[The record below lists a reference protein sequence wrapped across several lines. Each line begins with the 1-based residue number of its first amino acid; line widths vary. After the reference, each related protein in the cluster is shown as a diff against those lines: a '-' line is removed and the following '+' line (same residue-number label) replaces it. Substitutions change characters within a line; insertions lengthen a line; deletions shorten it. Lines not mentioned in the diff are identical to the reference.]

1 MAKQTFTTGQVLS
14 AAQVNA
20 LQANDYNTTVSTKT
34 ASYVLVAADV
44 GTTIV
49 QNVATANTVT
59 VNTGLFAAG
68 DTLRIQNI
76 GAGIATVTAGTAT
89 VNTASSLDLP
99 QWGSGILYF
108 TSTSAAIFFPSAGAA
123 AAGGGFTLLSTL
135 TLSSASTVQFLD
147 INQTYKHLKLIWRNL
162 NVSTAGSG
170 LTWGL
175 RINNVSATDY
185 NTSSVGFGGSEVSPD
200 QTQIGSTSQ
209 FGGFFGTMTS
219 SSSGVEQQGFGSS
232 NIWNYTDATNH
243 QVEWQSCGTAVG
255 VQNAYAVGLGVQ
267 VSSTAITRL
276 DIVRLAGSSTIN
288 GTVQLWGVN

>member
-89 VNTASSLDLP
+89 VNTANSLALP

-108 TSTSAAIFFPSAGAA
+108 TSASAAIFFPSAGAA
-123 AAGGGFTLLSTL
+123 AAAGGMTLIKRETFSAVTDTSTTFDSLFTTTYDTYLIVMAVKGSTGGALFRFQFRKIAVTQASGYYGAAQELNFVGTASTILNNNTAHLEPCRSDTTNTFDLVMYANGVGTGVSQSAYISGHSFEPSGLKTANFGGANITAGLYDGFIL
-135 TLSSASTVQFLD
+135 SAS
-147 INQTYKHLKLIWRNL
+147 
-162 NVSTAGSG
+162 AGTITGQVAVYG
-170 LTWGL
+170 LAK
-175 RINNVSATDY
+175 S
-185 NTSSVGFGGSEVSPD
+185 
-200 QTQIGSTSQ
+200 
-209 FGGFFGTMTS
+209 
-219 SSSGVEQQGFGSS
+219 
-232 NIWNYTDATNH
+232 
-243 QVEWQSCGTAVG
+243 
-255 VQNAYAVGLGVQ
+255 
-267 VSSTAITRL
+267 
-276 DIVRLAGSSTIN
+276 
-288 GTVQLWGVN
+288 

>member
-34 ASYVLVAADV
+34 ASYVLVAGDV

-89 VNTASSLDLP
+89 VNTANSLALP

-108 TSTSAAIFFPSAGAA
+108 TSASAAIFFPSAGAVTG
-123 AAGGGFTLLSTL
+123 AGGGKVLQIVNATHQTQVSNSTSTYADTGLTATITPTSNTSKILITVFQNGCSKSTNDTALELRLLRGATQILLVGGGGSFTMSTL
-135 TLSSASTVQFLD
+135 TNIIETIGTSYLDSPATTSATTYKTQFLSVQNNPRVTVQDGRSF
-147 INQTYKHLKLIWRNL
+147 
-162 NVSTAGSG
+162 S
-170 LTWGL
+170 
-175 RINNVSATDY
+175 
-185 NTSSVGFGGSEVSPD
+185 
-200 QTQIGSTSQ
+200 STS
-209 FGGFFGTMTS
+209 T
-219 SSSGVEQQGFGSS
+219 
-232 NIWNYTDATNH
+232 
-243 QVEWQSCGTAVG
+243 
-255 VQNAYAVGLGVQ
+255 
-267 VSSTAITRL
+267 ITL
-276 DIVRLAGSSTIN
+276 MEIGA
-288 GTVQLWGVN
+288 

>member
-34 ASYVLVAADV
+34 ASYVLVASDV

-89 VNTASSLDLP
+89 VNTANSLALP

-108 TSTSAAIFFPSAGAA
+108 TAPSAAIFFPSAGAA
-123 AAGGGFTLLSTL
+123 AAAAATFSGFSGTNSGGINAPTSTFVAM
-135 TLSSASTVQFLD
+135 TMSSEQYDTDAYHSTSTNTSRMTIPSGKSGKFLVTASIRYQGG
-147 INQTYKHLKLIWRNL
+147 
-162 NVSTAGSG
+162 AGSDHETRVAIYKNG
-170 LTWGL
+170 SIFTFNKFFARG
-175 RINNVSATDY
+175 
-185 NTSSVGFGGSEVSPD
+185 GGSEINILIDTVLDLAVADYLEIYVYQNSGIDRSFYIP
-200 QTQIGSTSQ
+200 TLEGQIQLS
-209 FGGFFGTMTS
+209 
-219 SSSGVEQQGFGSS
+219 
-232 NIWNYTDATNH
+232 Y
-243 QVEWQSCGTAVG
+243 
-255 VQNAYAVGLGVQ
+255 LG
-267 VSSTAITRL
+267 A
-276 DIVRLAGSSTIN
+276 
-288 GTVQLWGVN
+288 

>member
-14 AAQVNA
+14 AAQVNT
-20 LQANDYNTTVSTKT
+20 LQANDYNTTVSTKI

-89 VNTASSLDLP
+89 VNTANSLGLP

-123 AAGGGFTLLSTL
+123 AAGGGKVLQVVFANTTTVVSSATTSFVDTTL
-135 TLSSASTVQFLD
+135 TATITPTLNTSKVLVFISQNGLYKNSLDSQNALTLKLMRGSTDLAFLGTELNYQNAAQKHNSSGAPLSWLDEPATTSAT
-147 INQTYKHLKLIWRNL
+147 TYKTRFM
-162 NVSTAGSG
+162 ST
-170 LTWGL
+170 
-175 RINNVSATDY
+175 Y
-185 NTSSVGFGGSEVSPD
+185 NTGTVEVQSAKGGTTV
-200 QTQIGSTSQ
+200 
-209 FGGFFGTMTS
+209 
-219 SSSGVEQQGFGSS
+219 
-232 NIWNYTDATNH
+232 N
-243 QVEWQSCGTAVG
+243 
-255 VQNAYAVGLGVQ
+255 
-267 VSSTAITRL
+267 
-276 DIVRLAGSSTIN
+276 STIILMEI
-288 GTVQLWGVN
+288 GA

>member
-76 GAGIATVTAGTAT
+76 GAGIATITAGTAT
-89 VNTASSLDLP
+89 VNTANSLALP

-108 TSTSAAIFFPSAGAA
+108 TSASASIFFPSAGAA
-123 AAGGGFTLLSTL
+123 AGGGKVLQ
-135 TLSSASTVQFLD
+135 V
-147 INQTYKHLKLIWRNL
+147 
-162 NVSTAGSG
+162 
-170 LTWGL
+170 
-175 RINNVSATDY
+175 VSATYATTTTTTSTTYADTGLTATITPSL
-185 NTSSVGFGGSEVSPD
+185 TSSKIMCLLSIGSCGKNFPNS
-200 QTQIGSTSQ
+200 QNTIQIQILRTATQIGYVEAGYTGTDVRNDVGSVAFNLLDVPASTSALTYKAQ
-209 FGGFFGTMTS
+209 FKSSVSGAESRVQSGNSTS
-219 SSSGVEQQGFGSS
+219 SILLIEIG
-232 NIWNYTDATNH
+232 A
-243 QVEWQSCGTAVG
+243 
-255 VQNAYAVGLGVQ
+255 
-267 VSSTAITRL
+267 
-276 DIVRLAGSSTIN
+276 
-288 GTVQLWGVN
+288 

>member
-76 GAGIATVTAGTAT
+76 GAGVATVTAGTAT
-89 VNTASSLDLP
+89 VNTANSLALP

-108 TSTSAAIFFPSAGAA
+108 TSASAAIFFPSAGAA
-123 AAGGGFTLLSTL
+123 AAGGGKVLQVIMGTTSTNVSNSTITLANTLLTATITPSSTGSKIL
-135 TLSSASTVQFLD
+135 VLVSQNGVLKTDGNLANAVLLKLFRAATEIAKFGSYVGYTNTALYNTVSSVSTGYLD
-147 INQTYKHLKLIWRNL
+147 SPSTTSATTYKTQFANE
-162 NVSTAGSG
+162 
-170 LTWGL
+170 
-175 RINNVSATDY
+175 VSAT
-185 NTSSVGFGGSEVSPD
+185 
-200 QTQIGSTSQ
+200 
-209 FGGFFGTMTS
+209 
-219 SSSGVEQQGFGSS
+219 
-232 NIWNYTDATNH
+232 A
-243 QVEWQSCGTAVG
+243 A
-255 VQNAYAVGLGVQ
+255 VQ
-267 VSSTAITRL
+267 VQANSAL
-276 DIVRLAGSSTIN
+276 STIILMEI
-288 GTVQLWGVN
+288 GA

>member
-89 VNTASSLDLP
+89 VNTANSLLLP

-108 TSTSAAIFFPSAGAA
+108 TSASAAIFFPSAGAA
-123 AAGGGFTLLSTL
+123 ASSGMVLISRQSFSNVANTGTTFDNIFTT
-135 TLSSASTVQFLD
+135 
-147 INQTYKHLKLIWRNL
+147 TYKTYL
-162 NVSTAGSG
+162 VSFEALAPATQSDFLQLQLRYAGSTTEAG
-170 LTWGL
+170 AQYYGAALLIPPG
-175 RINNVSATDY
+175 NNLPVTNNGYSGGTQATISG
-185 NTSSVGFGGSEVSPD
+185 NVNNSNRPLSGELFFHGVGNSSDRATFSGHLVSPTNPQHTLNMGMVD
-200 QTQIGSTSQ
+200 TARIYTGLI
-209 FGGFFGTMTS
+209 FKS
-219 SSSGVEQQGFGSS
+219 SSS
-232 NIWNYTDATNH
+232 NIT
-243 QVEWQSCGTAVG
+243 GTIAI
-255 VQNAYAVGLGVQ
+255 YGLAA
-267 VSSTAITRL
+267 S
-276 DIVRLAGSSTIN
+276 
-288 GTVQLWGVN
+288 